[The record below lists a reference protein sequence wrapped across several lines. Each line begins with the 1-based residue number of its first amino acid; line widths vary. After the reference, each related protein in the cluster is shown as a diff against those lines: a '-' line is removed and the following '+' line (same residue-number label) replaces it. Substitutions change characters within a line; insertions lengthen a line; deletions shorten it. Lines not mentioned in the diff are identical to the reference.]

1 MNNLL
6 VIITHMTMISVIN
19 KNVSDNIKRS
29 DGTSIRFAFVCL
41 RLRIAVI
48 DINKCSSKKSHFLLI
63 MGH

>member
-1 MNNLL
+1 
-6 VIITHMTMISVIN
+6 MISVIN

-48 DINKCSSKKSHFLLI
+48 DINKCSSKKSHFFADGALNTV
-63 MGH
+63 